1 MDENGYPG
9 SKPPWGTLTSI
20 NINNGKIVWQVPFGE
35 YKELSKKKIP
45 ITGTENY
52 SGVTGTESGILLATG
67 TLDKKFRIFDIT
79 NGQELWSYE
88 LPFIGS
94 SPPITYSIDG
104 EQYILINSTGSS
116 SLKTGYP
123 ELVEFGNQILVFKII
138 DE

>member
-1 MDENGYPG
+1 M
-9 SKPPWGTLTSI
+9 
-20 NINNGKIVWQVPFGE
+20 
-35 YKELSKKKIP
+35 
-45 ITGTENY
+45 
-52 SGVTGTESGILLATG
+52 
-67 TLDKKFRIFDIT
+67 T